1 MIRNTDREVR
11 LMKQPK
17 AVFRGV
23 IVLYFVIGLEIL
35 IMISPAAGFFYAAF
49 NPFLLSLAQS
59 PMTRW
64 LTAFFLPHMISPPD
78 MFLKIVRVAGSVLFV
93 VGSAVFL
100 LCAGQV
106 YYHKFAGKGVALGGL
121 YSRIRHPQYLG
132 LGLAGI
138 GLSILWPRFL
148 VVALWAVMATLY
160 YLLAKDEE
168 RRMLGQFGETYRHY
182 MEYTG
187 MFLPGGAEAVV
198 GKVLPIRDT
207 PIRAAVLLL
216 LLFAGTVGA
225 AFALRAYTVN
235 HLPLWSD
242 GPVSALAI
250 LPEDLTILDH
260 RMVSVLEMPEIKT
273 HLGGTQGEILV
284 YFMPKDYVMQG
295 MIADTGGEW
304 QLYKRHH
311 TFAMIGDWIF
321 HPFRHLEGGHSS
333 MHQAADD
340 GTENHG
346 AGDGMI
352 RRMIFLRVEG
362 QSGKPD
368 RADLFGINVRRSPF
382 FVADVDI
389 HNLVLQDVR
398 DLPPETG
405 WGRVPTPIF

>member
-1 MIRNTDREVR
+1 
-11 LMKQPK
+11 MKQPK
-17 AVFRGV
+17 FVLRGA

-59 PMTRW
+59 PATRW

-78 MFLKIVRVAGSVLFV
+78 MFLKIIRVAGSVLFV
-93 VGSAVFL
+93 TGGVVFL

-106 YYHKFAGKGVALGGL
+106 YYHKFARKGVALGGL

-148 VVALWAVMATLY
+148 VIALWAVMATLY

-168 RRMLGQFGETYRHY
+168 RRMLGQFGETYRQY
-182 MEYTG
+182 MDRTG
-187 MFLPGGAEAVV
+187 MFLPGGAEAAV
-198 GKVLPIRDT
+198 GKVLPIRET

-216 LLFAGTVGA
+216 LLLAGTVGG
-225 AFALRAYTVN
+225 AFALRAYTVS

-242 GPVSALAI
+242 GTVSALAI
-250 LPEDLTILDH
+250 LPDDLEVLDH
-260 RMVSVLEMPEIKT
+260 RMGSVLEMPEIKA
-273 HLGGTQGEILV
+273 HMGGTPGETLV
-284 YFMPKDYVMQG
+284 YFMPRDYVMQG

-321 HPFRHLEGGHSS
+321 HPFRHLEGGHSA
-333 MHQAADD
+333 MHGGADD

-346 AGDGMI
+346 DGNGMI
-352 RRMIFLRVEG
+352 RRMIFLRVEIPG
-362 QSGKPD
+362 DQAT
-368 RADLFGINVRRSPF
+368 RAGLFGINVRRNPV

-389 HNLVLQDVR
+389 HNLALRDVR
-398 DLPPETG
+398 DLPPDTG
-405 WGRVPTPIF
+405 WGRVPTPTF